1 MMLYPTIQEL
11 TGGKINRYELVIAAA
26 KGARIVIEKDI
37 EAREAEQRKK
47 EFEKPSTNPKE
58 KKAPVIGE
66 NLPEKAV
73 TIAIKKI
80 HSGTFTINTDNES
93 ADAE

>member
-1 MMLYPTIQEL
+1 MMLYPTIQDL
-11 TGGKINRYELVIAAA
+11 TKGEINRYELVIATA
-26 KGARIVIEKDI
+26 KGARKVIEKDI
-37 EAREAEQRKK
+37 EEREAEQRKK
-47 EFEKPSTNPKE
+47 DLERLNSKD
-58 KKAPVIGE
+58 KKAPVVGE

-80 HSGTFTINTDNES
+80 YAGEFAISLENEGL

>member
-26 KGARIVIEKDI
+26 KGARKVIEKDI
-37 EAREAEQRKK
+37 EVREAEQKK
-47 EFEKPSTNPKE
+47 KDLERANSKE

-80 HSGTFTINTDNES
+80 HAGAFSISLENEGE
-93 ADAE
+93 ADD

>member
-26 KGARIVIEKDI
+26 KGARKVIEKDI
-37 EAREAEQRKK
+37 EKREAEQKKK
-47 EFEKPSTNPKE
+47 ELDKNAPKE
-58 KKAPVIGE
+58 KKAPVVGE
-66 NLPEKAV
+66 NLSEKAV

-80 HSGTFTINTDNES
+80 HAGEFAISLENEGE
-93 ADAE
+93 ADD

>member
-11 TGGKINRYELVIAAA
+11 TEGKINRYELVIAAA
-26 KGARIVIEKDI
+26 KGARKVIERDI
-37 EAREAEQRKK
+37 EIREAEQKK
-47 EFEKPSTNPKE
+47 DLDRTAPKE
-58 KKAPVIGE
+58 KKPPVVGE

-80 HSGTFTINTDNES
+80 YAGAFSVSVENEGE
-93 ADAE
+93 ADAD

>member
-11 TGGKINRYELVIAAA
+11 TEGKINRYELVIATA
-26 KGARIVIEKDI
+26 KGARKVIEKDI
-37 EAREAEQRKK
+37 EVRESEQKKK
-47 EFEKPSTNPKE
+47 ELDRSSTKE
-58 KKAPVIGE
+58 KKAPVVGE

-80 HSGTFTINTDNES
+80 YAGQFSVSLENEGE
-93 ADAE
+93 ADAD

>member
-26 KGARIVIEKDI
+26 KGARNVIEKDI
-37 EAREAEQRKK
+37 EKREAEQKKK
-47 EFEKPSTNPKE
+47 ELDKNATKE
-58 KKAPVIGE
+58 KKAPVVGE
-66 NLPEKAV
+66 NLSEKAV

-80 HSGTFTINTDNES
+80 YAGEFTISLENEGE
-93 ADAE
+93 ADD

>member
-37 EAREAEQRKK
+37 EIREAEQKK
-47 EFEKPSTNPKE
+47 KDLERTTKE
-58 KKAPVIGE
+58 KKPPVIGE

-80 HSGTFTINTDNES
+80 HSGAFSISCENEGV